1 MSFLKNKIYF
11 TKNIA
16 ATVIALILFSS
27 FGNRIKEDDM
37 LFEAVKDKFFSTPN
51 YECDIKVTVD
61 VSFIKIP
68 ERKGKM
74 SYDKVKGVD
83 YKLKGFAFLPKGS
96 FIKQSQDILTQDHTV
111 INLGVIDSSKD
122 VVYKV
127 IPTDINS
134 KVVIGQFWI
143 NVSDTSISKMAF
155 VMKDFGDYTIDLTYD
170 EIHKTLPSRI
180 NVNFNI
186 ENKQLPSLLTGDLED
201 YEDTDLTELEKKEN
215 TKASIVIDYFNY
227 EIFD

>member
-11 TKNIA
+11 IKNIA
-16 ATVIALILFSS
+16 ATVIALIIFSS

-37 LFEAVKDKFFSTPN
+37 LFQAVKDKFFSTPN
-51 YECDIKVTVD
+51 YECDFKITVD
-61 VSFIKIP
+61 VSFINIP
-68 ERKGKM
+68 ERKGRM

-96 FIKQSQDILTQDHTV
+96 FIEQSQDILTQDHTV

-143 NVSDTSISKMAF
+143 NLSDTSISKMAF
-155 VMKDFGDYTIDLTYD
+155 VMKDFGDYTIDLKYD

-201 YEDTDLTELEKKEN
+201 NEDTDLTDLEKKEN
-215 TKASIVIDYFNY
+215 TKASIVIDYYNY
-227 EIFD
+227 KIY

>member
-11 TKNIA
+11 IKNLTLIGI
-16 ATVIALILFSS
+16 VLILFSS
-27 FGNRIKEDDM
+27 FVNRTIEDDM

-51 YECDIKVTVD
+51 YECDIKITVD

-83 YKLKGFAFLPKGS
+83 YKLKGFSFLPKGS
-96 FIKQSQDILTQDHTV
+96 FNKQSQDLLTQDHTV

-122 VVYKV
+122 IVYKV

-134 KVVIGQFWI
+134 DVVIGQFWV
-143 NVSDTSISKMAF
+143 NLSDTSITKMAF
-155 VMKDFGDYTIDLTYD
+155 VMKDFGDYTIDLKYD
-170 EIHKTLPSRI
+170 KIYKNMPSEI
-180 NVNFNI
+180 NVSFNI
-186 ENKQLPSLLTGDLED
+186 VNKQLPSSITGDLED
-201 YEDTDLTELEKKEN
+201 DQDVNLSELEKEEN
-215 TKASIVIDYFNY
+215 TKASIVINYFNY
-227 EIFD
+227 KIIN